1 MSAFRVSV
9 YDKDR
14 VFQGQIGSPTSLEV
28 TPRHG
33 GLIGAGRMTV
43 PLGHKELPKLMADGA
58 RLRIHFQGELL
69 LSGPI
74 VSDDLETDGKTG
86 TYTVKVEDDKR
97 ILWDIAGFPV
107 PAASVHDQG
116 TSEYCVYTGNAETI
130 IKTAVIQNGV
140 QRMGIPG
147 LMVAPNLNRGA
158 NVPGGVPLRMHP
170 LADQM
175 FPALEDAGIGVTV
188 QQHGTD
194 LVLDVYEPAT
204 HPRTLSAQGRTLKQ
218 VKMTRTRPKASRV
231 IIGGP
236 GEGVER
242 AFRYL
247 RDDAR
252 EAQYGIAAEVFRDAR
267 DAKSDPDT
275 GETIAGTMDIR
286 GNETLVENGAKNGVA
301 ITLAGSGIFK
311 YGPGGFRVGD
321 RIPVKVTDEIT
332 VVEVIRECTLKWVS
346 KDYASVEPAI
356 GELTDRPER
365 IAAQRLAAV
374 ARAQRDQERR

>member
-1 MSAFRVSV
+1 VSAFRISV

-14 VFQGQIGSPTSLEV
+14 VFQCQIGSPSALSV
-28 TPRHG
+28 TVRHN
-33 GLIGAGRMTV
+33 LISTLTMTV

-58 RLRIHFQGELL
+58 RLRVSFKGEFLM
-69 LSGPI
+69 SGPI
-74 VSDDLETDGKTG
+74 VADELETDGKSG
-86 TYTVKVEDDKR
+86 SYTVSVEDDKR

-107 PAASVHDQG
+107 PSASVWDQG
-116 TSEYCVYTGNAETI
+116 TAEYCVYAGNAETI

-140 QRMGIPG
+140 DRMGIPG

-158 NVPGGVPLRMHP
+158 VVPGGVPLRMHP

-188 QQHGTD
+188 EQQGTA
-194 LVLDVYEPAT
+194 LVMDVYEPVT
-204 HPRTLSAQGRTLKQ
+204 HPRTLSTAGRTLKQ

-252 EAQYGIAAEVFRDAR
+252 EAQYGIAAEVFKDVR
-267 DAKSDPDT
+267 DAKDDPDT
-275 GETIAGTMDIR
+275 GATIAGTMDIR

-311 YGPGGFRVGD
+311 YGPGGFHVGD
-321 RIPVKVTDEIT
+321 RIPVRITDEIT

-346 KDYASVEPAI
+346 RDYASIEPAI

-365 IAAQRLAAV
+365 VTAQRLAAI
-374 ARAQRDQERR
+374 ARGQRDQERR